1 MLKSKKLSLAAVFGL
16 LVTTVVATPVWA
28 ETETV
33 TCTTGEITI
42 TNNVVTG
49 NTNCAGLV
57 VIPSSVTSIDSWA
70 FIRAEKLEHV
80 IFASGPSGSK
90 LTTIGEG
97 AFYKAGL
104 TSITI
109 PGSVTSIGELA
120 FASNRALAFV
130 NFSTCASCGDTFS
143 ETRSQLTTI
152 GVDAFGYATALQS
165 ITIPSNVT
173 SIGMGAFRKTTS
185 LETVT
190 FAAGSALTD
199 IGNSAFAEAT
209 ALTSITIPDGV
220 TSIDLWAFSGAI
232 SLEAVTIP
240 DSVTSIGQGAFVG
253 ATKLTRLTF
262 EGNAPSTG
270 PHAFTGTSAVA
281 YIAFASLGFEENTT
295 WEGLKYVKA
304 SSDCA
309 GN

>member
-16 LVTTVVATPVWA
+16 LVTTAVATPVWA

-33 TCTTGEITI
+33 TCTTGELTI

-109 PGSVTSIGELA
+109 PGSVTSIGQLA

-199 IGNSAFAEAT
+199 IGHSAFGEAT
-209 ALTSITIPDGV
+209 ALTSIIIPDG
-220 TSIDLWAFSGAI
+220 
-232 SLEAVTIP
+232 
-240 DSVTSIGQGAFVG
+240 VTSIGQGAFVG

-281 YIAFASLGFEENTT
+281 YIAFAALGFEENTT
-295 WEGLKYVKA
+295 WEGLTYVRS